1 MNFKLNLTTF
11 SKLIKTKLTF
21 ALIQKPYLCIVM
33 TNNYGKDNRYTQ
45 HNELS
50 ATETLVAE
58 AYQLLFRAM
67 PIKVFCSQFKSH
79 RDLQSDGYKA
89 CMEQEARL
97 GVRPRTCEISEQ
109 YFRA

>member
-11 SKLIKTKLTF
+11 SKVIKTKLTF
-21 ALIQKPYLCIVM
+21 ALIQKLYLCIVM
-33 TNNYGKDNRYTQ
+33 TNNYGKDNRNTQ

-58 AYQLLFRAM
+58 AYQLPFWAM

-79 RDLQSDGYKA
+79 RDLQSGGYKA
-89 CMEQEARL
+89 CMD
-97 GVRPRTCEISEQ
+97 
-109 YFRA
+109 

>member
-21 ALIQKPYLCIVM
+21 VLIQKPYLCIEQK
-33 TNNYGKDNRYTQ
+33 TNNYGKDNRNTQ

-67 PIKVFCSQFKSH
+67 PINIY
-79 RDLQSDGYKA
+79 LQEHQSGGYKA

-97 GVRPRTCEISEQ
+97 GVRPRTCEI
-109 YFRA
+109 

>member
-11 SKLIKTKLTF
+11 SKVIKTKLTF
-21 ALIQKPYLCIVM
+21 ALIQKLYLCIVM
-33 TNNYGKDNRYTQ
+33 TNNYGKDNRNTQ

-67 PIKVFCSQFKSH
+67 PIKVFT
-79 RDLQSDGYKA
+79 
-89 CMEQEARL
+89 
-97 GVRPRTCEISEQ
+97 PRI
-109 YFRA
+109 

>member
-11 SKLIKTKLTF
+11 SKVIKTKLTF
-21 ALIQKPYLCIVM
+21 ALIQMPYLCIEQK
-33 TNNYGKDNRYTQ
+33 TKNYGKDNRNTQ

-50 ATETLVAE
+50 ATETMVAE
-58 AYQLLFRAM
+58 AYQLPFRAM

-79 RDLQSDGYKA
+79 RDLQSGGYKA

-97 GVRPRTCEISEQ
+97 GVRPRTCEI
-109 YFRA
+109 

>member
-1 MNFKLNLTTF
+1 MTTF

-33 TNNYGKDNRYTQ
+33 TNNYGKDNRNTQ
-45 HNELS
+45 LNELS

-58 AYQLLFRAM
+58 AYQLPFRAM
-67 PIKVFCSQFKSH
+67 PINIY
-79 RDLQSDGYKA
+79 LQEHQSGGYKA

-109 YFRA
+109 HFRAESN

>member
-11 SKLIKTKLTF
+11 SKVIKTKLTF

-33 TNNYGKDNRYTQ
+33 TNNYGKDNRNTQ
-45 HNELS
+45 LNELS

-58 AYQLLFRAM
+58 AYQLPFRAM
-67 PIKVFCSQFKSH
+67 PINIYLQEH
-79 RDLQSDGYKA
+79 QSDGYKA

-97 GVRPRTCEISEQ
+97 GVRPRNCEISEQ